1 MFGSGQTFMQINVL
15 CLKTLFMG
23 KSIIGY
29 FLVENVSR
37 KGTEKIMS
45 SYSVTNKRLSKRVMT
60 VLLSVIMLVLV
71 IVPTSAMADSSMGG
85 GNI

>member
-1 MFGSGQTFMQINVL
+1 MFGSGQTFMQFNVL

-29 FLVENVSR
+29 FLVENVLR

-45 SYSVTNKRLSKRVMT
+45 SNSGTNKRLSKRVMT

-71 IVPTSAMADSSMGG
+71 IVPTSALADSSMGG